1 MRKIIT
7 LSIISAVLEPRFKAL
22 RCWLQ
27 NLKRLHFPSTDSA
40 SLTSLPQWSQIS
52 DWTGAR
58 PWLEDS
64 RPLWRWTP
72 LFLMLRCASWAH
84 RAGSFGACVCYQMK
98 NTFPQEKSEITAP
111 ISEDHTSSWWCP
123 AGVVPPI
130 ALLPVSLVYLP
141 RLKSHQAPRL
151 KDDWPLHDSM
161 NQFLFVECPNS
172 CKALCSWW
180 HAPASL
186 QISWNCTELCVV
198 KFNSIWPW
206 NRVHGYQSV
215 YEGTINPQNPKAYG
229 NQNNKKIK

>member
-52 DWTGAR
+52 DWTFAR

-84 RAGSFGACVCYQMK
+84 RAGSVGACVCYQMK

-111 ISEDHTSSWWCP
+111 ISEDHTR
-123 AGVVPPI
+123 AADAV
-130 ALLPVSLVYLP
+130 LLVWFLPWLCCLLSLVYLP

-151 KDDWPLHDSM
+151 KDD
-161 NQFLFVECPNS
+161 
-172 CKALCSWW
+172 
-180 HAPASL
+180 
-186 QISWNCTELCVV
+186 
-198 KFNSIWPW
+198 
-206 NRVHGYQSV
+206 
-215 YEGTINPQNPKAYG
+215 
-229 NQNNKKIK
+229 